1 MACLYTVTEV
11 SGLLKVNKNAV
22 YELVKHGY
30 MQTIKYGVVKIPS
43 TQVDKFIEQWT
54 GYDLSD
60 LDNPRLIAQQ

>member
-11 SGLLKVNKNAV
+11 SELLKVNKNAV

-30 MQTIKYGVVKIPS
+30 LKTIKYGVVKIPS
-43 TQVDKFIEQWT
+43 TQVDSFIDKWT

-60 LDNPRLIAQQ
+60 LDNPKLINY